1 MDQQTAF
8 SLAIGCALLTLV
20 LEYLAGVAGKL
31 LEVAEASPERAF
43 STFDLGG
50 YGCVICVF

>member
-1 MDQQTAF
+1 MAF